1 MTTKLA
7 LGPVWPPEKGK
18 RGTNSNPEFS
28 SQCFLYRPTNSNA
41 PYHIKRMTRYS
52 CLGNPKVVLSE
63 DAFVELHPEHQT
75 PRNFRTLQLFKKE
88 VHRRIEYDG

>member
-1 MTTKLA
+1 
-7 LGPVWPPEKGK
+7 
-18 RGTNSNPEFS
+18 
-28 SQCFLYRPTNSNA
+28 
-41 PYHIKRMTRYS
+41 MTRYS